1 MNQHNTARSD
11 GGVAVVTGGASG
23 IGFALA
29 RHYATKGARVLI
41 ADIDQEG
48 TARAAAELTSSGA
61 TVVTAAVD
69 LRDAAAVLGLA
80 ESAADLG
87 TLTAVCLN
95 AGVMASGTPVW
106 ETPDETTDF
115 VMGINFTAV
124 LHGIRAFVPRLIVQG
139 SAADLIITAS
149 MAGMVASQYSG
160 VYSASKA
167 AVVALVK
174 TMRAELQAV
183 APKIRVALLNPGMV
197 KTNLI
202 RSSAAQLPISGAMP
216 AELIAGGHELLNQS
230 GVEPAEAVSWAIRAL
245 DQNRFWALPPKGDP
259 FMAILDIEQDE
270 LARAS
275 RG

>member
-1 MNQHNTARSD
+1 MSQHNRARSD
-11 GGVAVVTGGASG
+11 AGVAVVTGGASG

-29 RHYATKGARVLI
+29 RHYATKGACVLI

-48 TARAAAELTSSGA
+48 MARAAAELKSSGA
-61 TVVTAAVD
+61 TVVPAAVD
-69 LRDAAAVLGLA
+69 LRDAAAVRGLA

-115 VMGINFTAV
+115 VMGINFAAV
-124 LHGIRAFVPRLIVQG
+124 LHGIRAFVPRLIAQG

-149 MAGMVASQYSG
+149 MAGMVTSQYSG

-167 AVVALVK
+167 AVVALAK
-174 TMRAELQAV
+174 TMRAELQVV

-202 RSSAAQLPISGAMP
+202 RSSAAQLPVSGAMP
-216 AELIAGGHELLNQS
+216 PELIEGGHELLNQS
-230 GVEPAEAVSWAIRAL
+230 GVEPAEAVSWAMRAL

>member
-1 MNQHNTARSD
+1 MSQHNTARSD

-29 RHYATKGARVLI
+29 RHYAAKSARVLI
-41 ADIDQEG
+41 ADIDQERM
-48 TARAAAELTSSGA
+48 ARAAAELKSSGA

-69 LRDAAAVLGLA
+69 LRDVAAVRGLA

-87 TLTAVCLN
+87 RLRAVCLN

-124 LHGIRAFVPRLIVQG
+124 LHGIRAFVPRLIAQG

-149 MAGMVASQYSG
+149 MAGMVTSQYSG

-202 RSSAAQLPISGAMP
+202 RSSAAQLPVSGAMP
-216 AELIAGGHELLNQS
+216 VELIEGGHELLNRS
-230 GVEPAEAVSWAIRAL
+230 GVEPAEAVSWAMRAL
-245 DQNRFWALPPKGDP
+245 DQNCFWALPPKGDP